1 MAPCLAL
8 FLIWAGASVFLRL
21 EPVNGVQQLPGD
33 LSGSLAVSPAGGS
46 KVFAQGPPDLVR
58 ERSGPWLLSLHHGSP
73 WPSRFWFLSEHCS
86 LNADYIGR
94 WKYCSRKDFARCY
107 FPFIYH
113 NKVYNNCT
121 TLGSFNGKLWC
132 SLSPN
137 YDEDKVWK

>member
-21 EPVNGVQQLPGD
+21 EPVNGETECVFPFVYENRKYFD
-33 LSGSLAVSPAGGS
+33 CTRRGSIMY
-46 KVFAQGPPDLVR
+46 
-58 ERSGPWLLSLHHGSP
+58 W
-73 WPSRFWFLSEHCS
+73 CS
-86 LNADYIGR
+86 LDAEYKEN
-94 WKYCSRKDFARCY
+94 WKYCRSKDFAQCY

-137 YDEDKVWK
+137 YDEDKVWKYC